1 MYLCSKFKAMENS
14 NFSIC
19 TAKKVQQIIPELSRS
34 TCYDWINRAKKAL
47 NLRVLSVQQF
57 CEYYGIKI

>member
-1 MYLCSKFKAMENS
+1 MENS

-47 NLRVLSVQQF
+47 NVRVLSVQQF